1 MVNNST
7 RCQLLFQLADQ
18 EYFTTDEFVNCISD
32 IDTPVEIVVV
42 GLVLITL
49 TLLTAGGNLLIG
61 LAILLVRRLRNPAN
75 LLILNL
81 ALADF
86 LVSVLVLPFAIAY
99 QLKGY
104 WPFGQ
109 QFCDV
114 FLLLDVLLCTASIL
128 NLCAISVDRYL
139 AITKPLNYAASR
151 TSKRML
157 WMIIICWLM
166 AALISIPPVLSFKKT
181 INETY
186 CSYSEDLAYQV
197 YATFSAFFIPLL
209 VMLVL
214 YGRIYV
220 IVRRLAL
227 QDALILTNMSKYVG
241 NGPTAPEE
249 ATQNRNP
256 LLTTIA
262 TSDSRT
268 NATESMAPTQCS
280 NYLSPDYSLQLSRTK
295 QSIQICI
302 DDCPALKNQG
312 PDDSSNRKAQEQ
324 LHNNHKTNESR
335 RSTIRPQL
343 LSLLRGRS
351 SNRNSS
357 VTQASRRKAA
367 LHSTENMKA
376 VITLGVIMGS
386 FTLCWLPFFI
396 CQVSYFSCL
405 RLSEC
410 IQVILNTTP

>member
-1 MVNNST
+1 MNNST

-32 IDTPVEIVVV
+32 IDTPVEIVIV

-86 LVSVLVLPFAIAY
+86 LISVLVLPFAIAY

-109 QFCDV
+109 QVCNV

-227 QDALILTNMSKYVG
+227 QDAMIITNMSKYVG

-249 ATQNRNP
+249 TNQNRNP
-256 LLTTIA
+256 LSPTVIK
-262 TSDSRT
+262 SDSHT
-268 NATESMAPTQCS
+268 NATETTAPSPSS
-280 NYLSPDYSLQLSRTK
+280 NYLSPDYQLQLSQSK
-295 QSIQICI
+295 QSIRICTDNCSTFI
-302 DDCPALKNQG
+302 IQG
-312 PDDSSNRKAQEQ
+312 RGNSSDTKAQEQ
-324 LHNNHKTNESR
+324 LNNNHKSNESR

-343 LSLLRGRS
+343 FSLLRGRL

-357 VTQASRRKAA
+357 VEQASQRKTA

-396 CQVSYFSCL
+396 CQVSYFNCL
-405 RLSEC
+405 RLSEY
-410 IQVILNTTP
+410 IYVILNYTN

>member
-1 MVNNST
+1 MNNST

-32 IDTPVEIVVV
+32 LDTPVEIVVV

-109 QFCDV
+109 QVCDV

-166 AALISIPPVLSFKKT
+166 AALISIPPVLSFKKN

-241 NGPTAPEE
+241 NGPIAPEE

-256 LLTTIA
+256 LLTTIV
-262 TSDSRT
+262 TSDSHT
-268 NATESMAPTQCS
+268 NATESMAPTPSS

-302 DDCPALKNQG
+302 DDCPALKIQG
-312 PDDSSNRKAQEQ
+312 PDNSSNRKAQEQ
-324 LHNNHKTNESR
+324 LQNNHKTNESR

-343 LSLLRGRS
+343 LSLLRGRL

-357 VTQASRRKAA
+357 VIQAPRRKAA

-396 CQVSYFSCL
+396 CQVSYFDCL
-405 RLSEC
+405 RSSEC
-410 IQVILNTTP
+410 IQVILNTTT